1 LPTLL
6 VTFGADARSDSA
18 AAEAVKAT
26 HKPQDNQYD
35 QNETKNATE
44 TSAPISAVC
53 VITAATAKQQN
64 QNYNYQDRSHMLVFR
79 SWLRN
84 PGHLH
89 HA

>member
-1 LPTLL
+1 MR
-6 VTFGADARSDSA
+6 DQS

-26 HKPQDNQYD
+26 HKPQDNQMT

-44 TSAPISAVC
+44 TAAPISAVRNNRRHRQ
-53 VITAATAKQQN
+53 TAN
-64 QNYNYQDRSHMLVFR
+64 QNYNYQDRSHMIVFR
-79 SWLRN
+79 SWPRN